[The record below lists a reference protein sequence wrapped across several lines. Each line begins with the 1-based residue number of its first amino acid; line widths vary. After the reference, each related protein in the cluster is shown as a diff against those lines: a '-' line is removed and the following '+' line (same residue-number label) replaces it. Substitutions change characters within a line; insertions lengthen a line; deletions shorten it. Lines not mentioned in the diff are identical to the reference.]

1 MKRRG
6 NWRKNWECAEMA
18 ERCDL
23 ASDRTEIRFRAGI
36 SDMSCPVNLSQRRRD
51 NRFLLFREREREGGK
66 DYRALCLLCALRL
79 KSTRALCALCRFII
93 SFPRE
98 CPFASGGGE
107 KQFRMYAHENPTYD
121 AT

>member
-1 MKRRG
+1 
-6 NWRKNWECAEMA
+6 
-18 ERCDL
+18 
-23 ASDRTEIRFRAGI
+23 
-36 SDMSCPVNLSQRRRD
+36 MSCPVNLSQRRRD
-51 NRFLLFREREREGGK
+51 NRFLLFRERERE
-66 DYRALCLLCALRL
+66 L